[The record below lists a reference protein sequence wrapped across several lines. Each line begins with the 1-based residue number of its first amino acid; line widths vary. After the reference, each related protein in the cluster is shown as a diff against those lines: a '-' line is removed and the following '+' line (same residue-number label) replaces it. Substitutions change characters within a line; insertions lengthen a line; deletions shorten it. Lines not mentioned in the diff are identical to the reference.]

1 MSHTDTGTAQ
11 IIFFNKNEYRPQVSL
26 HMYEINNC
34 WYLDQSYL
42 ATVDRAKGR
51 RKHFIPT
58 NNYEPVVNSI
68 SKQAEYE
75 LWHQRLIHPGKT
87 CMDAIHNCVDGIP
100 SLKRH
105 DFHKCPICQEA
116 KITRKYNH
124 QVDPTKA
131 TKVGQVFSMDFG
143 FVKGKVDNRLVRS
156 HDGYSSYI
164 LIVDHKTRYTWVFL
178 TKNKSPPIQMI
189 KTFLNVY
196 GLKKDGV
203 KLIRTDQGGELA
215 RSQQFCNTVSACGYQ
230 IEITGADNSSQNG
243 KAERPHRTLANMMR
257 TSLENASLHP
267 KYWSH
272 ALLHSTF
279 VKNRLPHAAFNF
291 KSTPYTELTGI
302 KPNLQHL
309 KLFGARI
316 TVRRTGQ
323 RVGKISQHYYNGIFL
338 RYAKTM
344 RNFVYLDTDTKKIKT
359 SSHAAFDEAHY
370 SQPTRPRGAQILLQL
385 GMPSSLPNDECKS
398 ILIRPP
404 IKSVSCLTAEASNN
418 LLVSLSHPNA
428 IIPKQATEKAA
439 GYDLYSVENVTIPSG
454 CIQRINTGV
463 NLQLPR
469 NTYGRIASRS
479 GLVSKHSIST
489 EGGVIDPDYTG
500 EVQVILHNHGKNPYT
515 VTSGDRIAQLILEKF
530 ESVPIQIVDQ
540 IESTTR
546 GTNGFGSTGVKS
558 FHAKPTKE
566 LQACDLIMS
575 LDEPY
580 DIIDITINTNHH
592 HPILGFELSKDLT
605 VLRCIPGTPAAK
617 VKGWRNTLQGTK
629 LHAVNSHSVTTIKD
643 ITKHLDKTV
652 PTTTFQFKTPFQP
665 TLHPETGT
673 TQTTFDQFINIGE
686 HHQEIRD
693 EPRSTEKPID
703 TAELDP
709 IPTIVHSLT
718 RTKLIKQDD
727 WKEWESAEKDQLGL
741 YKTQNMFSPPTK
753 LPNQHGINVL
763 AMIWVYLIKTCG
775 RKKAR
780 CVANGNPHQKGSVTL
795 ANTYAACLEQAGARI
810 FWATC
815 AAKNK
820 LVYGADMSN
829 AFAEA
834 PAPKAPLYLKVD
846 VAYKNWWYNKTGEK
860 LEGDYYMKVQHAI
873 QGHPESPRLWQ
884 LFIDEI
890 LTKIGFRATTHEP
903 CVYKLHN
910 EIFKEEIFLLRQ
922 VDDFAIGC
930 DSSETAEQIWKL
942 IDAEM
947 SAPLKREGLLCRFNG
962 IDIHQTQDYIQVH
975 CNTYISKILK
985 NKTFDLTITTN
996 KPTPMSPDNEIIRLL
1011 DTSSGPTNEADRH
1024 KLEEEMGFK
1033 YRAATGELLFAMV
1046 TCRPDISNAVI
1057 KLTQFNTNPAKC
1069 HYEAVKRVYQYLNAT
1084 KSCGLTFWRTKPN
1097 KLLPF
1102 QNHNG
1107 PQPEDYEFKT
1117 TQEHDKVEQ
1126 PYVLVDSDWAGN
1138 VKTRRSVSGIVI
1150 MMAGAAVVY
1159 KTILQRVVALSS
1171 TEAEFYAL
1179 SEAGKLALYVRSI
1192 LNDLDMPQH
1201 TATSVYE
1208 DNKGCLHMTQNQK
1221 PTKNTRHVDLR
1232 HFAVVDWVAQDLL
1245 TVKKICTND
1254 NSSDTLT
1261 KSLSKTLFHRHTD
1274 TIMGSRRP
1282 TYHK

>member
-11 IIFFNKNEYRPQVSL
+11 IIFFNKHEYRPQVSL
-26 HMYEINNC
+26 HMYEVNNC

-42 ATVDRAKGR
+42 ETVRRAKGR
-51 RKHFIPT
+51 LKTLIPT
-58 NNYEPVVNSI
+58 NNFEPVVNSL

-75 LWHQRLIHPGKT
+75 LWHQRLIYPGKT
-87 CMDAIHNCVDGIP
+87 CMDAMHHCVDGIP
-100 SLKRH
+100 NLKRH
-105 DFHKCPICQEA
+105 DFHTCPICQEA
-116 KITRKYNH
+116 KITHKYNH
-124 QVDPTKA
+124 HVDPTKA
-131 TKVGQVFSMDFG
+131 SKVGQIFSMDFG

-156 HDGYSSYI
+156 HDGYSAYV

-178 TKNKSPPIQMI
+178 TKNKKPPIQMI
-189 KTFLNVY
+189 KTFLNIY
-196 GLKKDGV
+196 GLKNDGV

-215 RSQQFCNTVSACGYQ
+215 RSQQFRNIVSACGYQ
-230 IEITGADNSSQNG
+230 VEITGADNSSQNG

-257 TSLENASLHP
+257 ASLENASLHP
-267 KYWSH
+267 KYWSD

-279 VKNRLPHAAFNF
+279 VKNRLPHSAFNF
-291 KSTPYTELTGI
+291 RSTPYTELTGI

-316 TVRRTGQ
+316 TVRRTGK

-344 RNFVYLDTDTKKIKT
+344 RNFVYIDTNTKKIKT
-359 SSHAAFDEAHY
+359 SSHAVFDEAHY
-370 SQPTRPRGAQILLQL
+370 SQPTRPRGARILLQH
-385 GMPSSLPNDECKS
+385 GMPSSLAHDECKPTS
-398 ILIRPP
+398 IRPP
-404 IKSVSCLTAEASNN
+404 IKSVASLTAETSNN

-428 IIPKQATEKAA
+428 IIPKQASEKAA
-439 GYDLYSVENVTIPSG
+439 GYDLYSVETVTIPAG
-454 CIQRINTGV
+454 CIQRIHTGV
-463 NLQLPR
+463 HLQFPR
-469 NTYGRIASRS
+469 NTYGRLASRS
-479 GLVSKHSIST
+479 GLVSKHSITT

-500 EVQVILHNHGKNPYT
+500 EVQVILHNHGKNEYT
-515 VTSGDRIAQLILEKF
+515 VTCGDRIAQLILEKF
-530 ESVPIQIVDQ
+530 ESVPIEIVDE
-540 IESTTR
+540 IDYTKR
-546 GTNGFGSTGVKS
+546 GTNGFGSTGVNS
-558 FHAKPTKE
+558 FMTNPNKE

-575 LDEPY
+575 LDEPC
-580 DIIDITINTNHH
+580 DIVDITINTNHP
-592 HPILGFELSKDLT
+592 HPFLGFDLNKDLS
-605 VLRCIPGTPAAK
+605 VRRCIPGTPAAK
-617 VKGWRNTLQGTK
+617 VKGWRTTLQGTK
-629 LHAVNSHSVTTIKD
+629 LYSINNHAIKTTND
-643 ITKHLDKTV
+643 IAKHLNKAV
-652 PTTTFQFKTPFQP
+652 PTATFQFKTSFQP

-673 TQTTFDQFINIGE
+673 TQITFDQFIAIAE
-686 HHQEIRD
+686 HHQELRE
-693 EPRSTEKPID
+693 EPRSTMPID
-703 TAELDP
+703 PEDINP
-709 IPTIVHSLT
+709 IPPIVHSLT
-718 RTKLIKQDD
+718 RTKLIKQND
-727 WKEWESAEKDQLGL
+727 WKDWELAEKNQLDL
-741 YKTQNMFSPPTK
+741 YQTQNMFSSPTK
-753 LPNQHGINVL
+753 LPTQHGINVL

-820 LVYGADMSN
+820 IVYGADMSN

-846 VAYKNWWYNKTGEK
+846 IAYKNWWYNKTGEQ
-860 LEGDYYMKVQHAI
+860 LEGDYYVKVQHAI

-884 LFIDEI
+884 LFIDNI
-890 LTKIGFRATTHEP
+890 LSKIGFRATTHEP

-910 EIFKEEIFLLRQ
+910 KEFKEEIFLLRQ

-930 DSSETAEQIWKL
+930 DSSDTAEQIWKL

-962 IDIHQTQDYIQVH
+962 IDLHQTQDYIHVH
-975 CNTYISKILK
+975 CKTYISKILK
-985 NKTFDLTITTN
+985 NKKFDLTITAN
-996 KPTPMSPDNEIIRLL
+996 KPTPMTSDNEMIRLL
-1011 DTSSGPTNEADRH
+1011 DTSSGPDNEADRLR
-1024 KLEEEMGFK
+1024 LEEEMGFK

-1057 KLTQFNTNPAKC
+1057 KLTQFNTKPAKC

-1084 KSCGLTFWRTKPN
+1084 MHYGLTFWRTQPN
-1097 KLLPF
+1097 KHLPSV
-1102 QNHNG
+1102 NHNG
-1107 PQPEDYEFKT
+1107 PQPEDYDFKT
-1117 TQEHDKVEQ
+1117 TQEHSKITQ

-1245 TVKKICTND
+1245 TVKKISTSD

-1274 TIMGSRRP
+1274 TIMGNRRP